1 MVYGMVYYILL
12 SRALTLSVACD
23 NRKEKVQDN
32 LLRFQHHKTSARAIG
47 FSRRKQPTHGFDAE
61 RREEIIK

>member
-12 SRALTLSVACD
+12 SRA
-23 NRKEKVQDN
+23 QDN

-47 FSRRKQPTHGFDAE
+47 FSRRKQSTHGFDAE